1 MERNIMNRNK
11 DHDTT
16 FTEIARRQ
24 ERIINN
30 VCFFYASSELPFD
43 DLRQEVLISLFKSLP
58 HFKDLASESTWVYRV
73 AINTCLFAMRKF
85 KAKIKTVSIEDLP
98 HLQMSD
104 QNNEELKVQL
114 EWLYDAISGLNPIDK
129 AIIIM
134 WLDDLSYEEIA
145 SNMGMPRN
153 TVATRLH
160 RIKEKLSSK
169 KDK

>member
-1 MERNIMNRNK
+1 MERNFMNRSK
-11 DHDTT
+11 DYYTS
-16 FTEIARRQ
+16 FTEMVRRQ

-30 VCFFYASSELPFD
+30 VCFFYASSDLPFD

-58 HFKDLASESTWVYRV
+58 HFKELASESTWVYRV

-85 KAKIKTVSIEDLP
+85 KTKIKTVSIEDLP

-104 QNNEELKVQL
+104 QNNDELRVQL
-114 EWLYDAISGLNPIDK
+114 EWLYDAISGLNPLDK
-129 AIIIM
+129 AIIM
-134 WLDDLSYEEIA
+134 WLDDLSYDEIA
-145 SNMGMPRN
+145 TNIGMPRN